1 MWICDFDFTFLFR
14 QQTFSTDH
22 WSVNV
27 SHPTITAN
35 SVPWWTLVLLHVNG
49 FNTRLED
56 LNLFFFKKREIFY
69 CHYFFLYFSKQTKN
83 TTCQKLWNPLRTQ
96 CIWVITVK
104 ICSKLQQQEMCFL
117 LTWQSLIEIQSYQNN
132 DRLQLFQ
139 LLSSLR
145 SITTTSVS
153 CPPLSICDKDLQDT
167 QHYCYHYL
175 MQVYF
180 YTSKWLMV
188 VLSYTKK
195 KHYFITNRYFYL
207 TVLYYSVNIHILPWA
222 LFFHL

>member
-1 MWICDFDFTFLFR
+1 
-14 QQTFSTDH
+14 
-22 WSVNV
+22 
-27 SHPTITAN
+27 
-35 SVPWWTLVLLHVNG
+35 
-49 FNTRLED
+49 
-56 LNLFFFKKREIFY
+56 
-69 CHYFFLYFSKQTKN
+69 
-83 TTCQKLWNPLRTQ
+83 
-96 CIWVITVK
+96 
-104 ICSKLQQQEMCFL
+104 MCFL

-222 LFFHL
+222 LFAPLASICIEGESHLHGEWGCSVAWCWVVVWVWQLAVKACPPCISSVCTALIWESHGGILFHTELGQGLSPL